1 VVECVNNRN
10 ILTAYP
16 SFNTPDKINARI
28 ESQVRAHLVNLKIKF
43 CLPACTISLISNYQD
58 LI

>member
-1 VVECVNNRN
+1 MVECVNNRN
-10 ILTAYP
+10 TLKAYP

-43 CLPACTISLISNYQD
+43 CLPVLFILLAIARI
-58 LI
+58 

>member
-1 VVECVNNRN
+1 MVECVNNRN

-43 CLPACTISLISNYQD
+43 AYLHVLF
-58 LI
+58 L